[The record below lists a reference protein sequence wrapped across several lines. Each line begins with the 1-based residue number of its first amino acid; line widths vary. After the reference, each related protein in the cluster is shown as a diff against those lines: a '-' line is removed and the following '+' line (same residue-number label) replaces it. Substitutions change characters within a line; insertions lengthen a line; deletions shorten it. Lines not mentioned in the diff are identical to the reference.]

1 MDKKTLT
8 DIVRADLIKQNKS
21 DELLENRDIIDVMWD
36 MLNDIHNTKEF
47 ETFTDYLLH
56 LGLSTDD
63 ILWIYDELSKYIL

>member
-21 DELLENRDIIDVMWD
+21 DELLDNKDIIEVMWD
-36 MLNDIHNTKEF
+36 MLNDMYNTKAF

-56 LGLSTDD
+56 LGLSADD
-63 ILWIYDELSKYIL
+63 ILWVYYELDKYI